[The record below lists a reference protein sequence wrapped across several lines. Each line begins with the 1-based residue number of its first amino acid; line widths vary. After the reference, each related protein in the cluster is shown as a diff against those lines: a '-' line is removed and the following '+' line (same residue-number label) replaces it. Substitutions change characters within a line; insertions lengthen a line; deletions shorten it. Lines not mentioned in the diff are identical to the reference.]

1 MDVYKEW
8 LGIPEGDRPPDH
20 YTLLRLVQFDDNEEK
35 IRKNYTKL
43 NVHVRKYASGQYS
56 TQSQDLLNELA
67 KAMLCLTDE
76 KRKREYD
83 ESQGREFDDE
93 NRLPGR
99 KPLGKFLVDEGHLSA
114 AQITEAESFADAR
127 GLDLRD
133 ALVQMKLVDAELATR
148 GLASELGYSFVDLA
162 TTFPDDTVLDK
173 VPRLLV
179 KRNSILPLFVDD
191 DVLLVAS
198 IHEPSPDL
206 EEEMRLRYGV
216 PMRTVLATPLS
227 INQGIAKFYAPGMR
241 DEAVGDETAA
251 SGKKTRTAK
260 TKARKAASK
269 STEKSSPEE
278 VRQQRFL
285 GIIIMCWGTIGS
297 VLLDRW
303 VVMPLLFGKTASFTL
318 LFFGCPFLITL
329 FSVPILGW
337 FVYKT
342 YWK

>member
-20 YTLLRLVQFDDNEEK
+20 YTLLRLVQFEDSEEK

-43 NVHVRKYASGQYS
+43 NGHVRKYASGQYS

-76 KRKREYD
+76 QRKREYD
-83 ESQGREFDDE
+83 ESHGREFDDE
-93 NRLPGR
+93 NQLPGR

-114 AQITEAESFADAR
+114 SQITEAESFADAR

-133 ALVQMKLVDAELATR
+133 SLVQMKLVDAELATR

-162 TTFPDDTVLDK
+162 TTIPDDTVLDK

-198 IHEPSPDL
+198 IHEPSPEL

-241 DEAVGDETAA
+241 DEAVEDEAT
-251 SGKKTRTAK
+251 GKKTKTAK
-260 TKARKAASK
+260 TKARKTTRK

-278 VRQQRFL
+278 ARQQRLL

-297 VLLDRW
+297 ALLDSF
-303 VVMPLLFGKTASFTL
+303 VVMPLLFGNTASFTL
-318 LFFGCPFLITL
+318 IFFSCPFLLTL
-329 FSVPILGW
+329 FSAPILGW
-337 FVYKT
+337 YVYKT